1 MMEFSAYSHLF
12 ILDGQEGGESAA
24 SLAQNVHVR
33 WVLRGQSR
41 QSLDFAYCDK
51 KGPQHRAAL
60 FQAQIT
66 AKKKFNC

>member
-1 MMEFSAYSHLF
+1 MMKFSTNPYEF
-12 ILDGQEGGESAA
+12 ILGGIEGGENAA

-60 FQAQIT
+60 F
-66 AKKKFNC
+66 